1 MDKEQSPLNNGFNRQ
16 SNGRF
21 GPGNIANPNG
31 RPRGSGISI
40 TTEIKKKLEEIPE
53 GHKKSYLQKLVDS
66 ILRKAIID
74 GDATMQ
80 TKIWNYIDGM
90 PKQDIKFNGDLD
102 IEVARKQAIPD
113 NVRDAAWIALK
124 SWGIIPED
132 EELPKIE
139 TENGKNIQQPKPEP
153 ECRSLAV
160 IQQSA
165 E

>member
-1 MDKEQSPLNNGFNRQ
+1 MEADRKNGKITDYNDPKTGKFVEGNPGRPKGSVGYGTMMNEAIKEYAKLNNIPE
-16 SNGRF
+16 S
-21 GPGNIANPNG
+21 
-31 RPRGSGISI
+31 
-40 TTEIKKKLEEIPE
+40 EIRKKLYMVGIA
-53 GHKKSYLQKLVDS
+53 GALSKDYQFYKDFMDRTHGK
-66 ILRKAIID
+66 
-74 GDATMQ
+74 
-80 TKIWNYIDGM
+80 
-90 PKQDIKFNGDLD
+90 PKQSIKFNGDVD
-102 IEVARKQAIPD
+102 VEVARKQAIPD

-153 ECRSLAV
+153 ECRSIAV